1 MNLPVDLQ
9 ADALIAEIGR
19 QVAAQRQALLDGAA
33 REAEEIRQ
41 RARAK
46 ARARLRRAVE
56 ALRTAEQQRTQ
67 QVLAE
72 IETAARHQAQ
82 VRAQQALALAW
93 PRLATAIESRWH
105 DPAARDCWIATQLAI
120 AAARL
125 PARAWTVRH
134 PAAWHEAD
142 AAALHHA
149 LQRQGVAGATL
160 QADAALHAGIVIE
173 VGGARLDSTP
183 QALLTDRPQ
192 VEAALLAMFEPAAAS
207 EAPR

>member
-1 MNLPVDLQ
+1 MTLPVDLQ

-19 QVAAQRQALLDGAA
+19 QVAAQRQALLDSAA

-56 ALRTAEQQRTQ
+56 ALRTAERQQTQ

-72 IETAARHQAQ
+72 IETAARRQAS
-82 VRAQQALALAW
+82 VRAQQTLALAW
-93 PRLATAIESRWH
+93 PRLATAVEHRWH
-105 DPAARDCWIATQLAI
+105 DAAARADWIDAQLTI

-125 PARAWTVRH
+125 PAQGWTVRH

-142 AAALHHA
+142 AAALRTS
-149 LQRQGVAGATL
+149 LQRMGVAGAAL
-160 QADAALHAGIVIE
+160 QADATLHAGLVVE

-183 QALLTDRPQ
+183 QALLADRPQ
-192 VEAALLAMFEPAAAS
+192 VEAALLAMFEPAAADG
-207 EAPR
+207 APR